1 MSHLSSD
8 GPYQIFAGVDIAAAT
23 ATVAWQASKQKPC
36 KPITL
41 EQNPEGFS
49 CLHRHLTKTGVLPN
63 QILVV
68 MEATGI
74 YWMALATFL
83 ARHGYAVSI
92 VNPSQAHHFAKALR
106 QPSKNRCH

>member
-1 MSHLSSD
+1 MSRLS
-8 GPYQIFAGVDIAAAT
+8 PEATYQIFVGVDIAAAT
-23 ATVAWQASKQKPC
+23 ATAAWQASKQKSS

-41 EQNPEGFS
+41 EQTPEG
-49 CLHRHLTKTGVLPN
+49 LHRHLMKTGAMPN

-83 ARHGYAVSI
+83 TRQGYAVSI
-92 VNPSQAHHFAKALR
+92 VNPSQAHHFAKAL
-106 QPSKNRCH
+106 